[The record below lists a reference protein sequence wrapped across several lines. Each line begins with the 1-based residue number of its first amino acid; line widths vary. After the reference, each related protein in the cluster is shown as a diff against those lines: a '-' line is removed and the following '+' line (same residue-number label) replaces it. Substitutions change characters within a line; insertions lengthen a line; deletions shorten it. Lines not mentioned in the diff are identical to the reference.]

1 MYTLVSLLCR
11 SFRNFV
17 RAGSGWQSNTFLPI
31 NLSPPSSLKFAAD
44 LTFISKRTPL
54 VSQTVMA
61 AGNSLTHRC
70 FAVLTILYI
79 TKGSLTN
86 FVGMP
91 RKLPPNI
98 RTREII
104 HVGLAHLFLTLTQAA
119 CFYPI
124 GKLTTHTTL
133 LRNIMRRQTAAVTGL
148 TIWR

>member
-1 MYTLVSLLCR
+1 MYTLVNLFRR

-31 NLSPPSSLKFAAD
+31 NPSPPSSLKFAAD
-44 LTFISKRTPL
+44 LAFISKRTPL

-70 FAVLTILYI
+70 FAVLTNLYI
-79 TKGSLTN
+79 TQGSRTN

-98 RTREII
+98 RKRKIT
-104 HVGLAHLFLTLTQAA
+104 HLGPVHLFLTLTWAA
-119 CFYPI
+119 CFSPI

-133 LRNIMRRQTAAVTGL
+133 PRNIMKRRTAEVTGL
-148 TIWR
+148 RIWR